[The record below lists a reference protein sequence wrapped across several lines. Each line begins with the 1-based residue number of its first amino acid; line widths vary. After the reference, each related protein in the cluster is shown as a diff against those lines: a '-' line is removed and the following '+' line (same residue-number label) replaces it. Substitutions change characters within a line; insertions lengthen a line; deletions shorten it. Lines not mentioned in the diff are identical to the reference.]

1 LNLTPAQHLAATTLD
16 RPVAVTAGPGSG
28 KTRVLV
34 ARYLE
39 ILESTGAD
47 IENIVAITF
56 TKKAASEMRE
66 RVRNEM
72 DERASTASDPDS
84 RRAWRQRRRELD
96 GAVIT
101 TIHGFCSRLLREHP
115 VESAIDP
122 QFTVLDA
129 YQESVMSD
137 SAAHAAVTGAI
148 DAGLTE
154 VAELVASY
162 SRLGLVRAIERVQKT
177 IRSLGLGLDVVVDAT
192 NSSLSTETDWRAAVE
207 RVDALVDEAIST
219 LASFPEK
226 TRKERHDKARA
237 AAKLV
242 PFTERWAQSRVALLD
257 PAVGPGGVSLLAQLE
272 QLARVLPQKVI
283 SRRLRPF
290 VAEMHSVAGSAKAG
304 GVLAGIAL
312 DLVARHYLPIFANLV
327 EKMGMLYEEQK
338 RAASALDFEDLQLG
352 VRRLLTEHPDI
363 ARRARARYLYFLVD
377 EYQDTN
383 GLQRDI
389 LRAFVGD
396 GGANLF
402 IVGDP
407 KQSIYG
413 FRGAEVSVFA
423 ETSRDIVREGGERID
438 LSTNFRSDGRIVGF
452 VRELFD
458 RVMRAPDSIGSENLE
473 TLGFVAHEAGDAN
486 HVPVSDEPVVELILA
501 ADWPTEDEESGVE
514 NGAARSSGGDGPVD
528 EENHRD
534 LEARLLAERIRDL
547 VASRDPIVRVE
558 DEGSTETHR
567 ACRYGDV
574 ALLLRTRSHVKDYE
588 RALRRAGVPFY
599 VVAGKGFY
607 DRPETRD
614 VLEVLRFLDNSTD
627 ELSLAAALRSPLFG
641 ISDETLLAL
650 RADRLAVSQAT
661 GRRPRSIDQLPLWKA
676 VVNGRSSV
684 LVAGD
689 QREALSAAVEALQSL
704 RGIRNQVS
712 ISALVR
718 EVIRRTRID
727 AVVAAAEDGPQKLS
741 NIEKLIAVAR
751 TFERGSGRLLGDFTE
766 YVREFNR
773 LESDE
778 AEANVRADA
787 DAVAIMTVHKSKGLE
802 FPVVAIADLEGE
814 FRQRS
819 GDVLLDRELGI
830 GFTVPDGTARRLPTL
845 LHGRLVERLRV
856 RERFESMRTMYVAAT
871 RAKDRLILAAAARS
885 LKLADDGRPEVDET
899 RDMLSDRSWLAWL
912 LRATAESG
920 GRFDPDAGE
929 VRIGESR
936 LRLIRGLEAEKK
948 SSGVTQTADSG
959 DEVDADASGGP
970 EIDPEEVAARVAR
983 LMRPVERSSVPAS
996 TRFAVTSLLSFSTC
1010 ARRFLLGRLLRIP
1023 ELTGIERVR
1032 DVSER
1037 PEPGSAL
1044 DASLRGLVAHR
1055 FCETLLP
1062 GESVSERLPAA
1073 VADVRRDRG
1082 DSYPEIFSSVDDAR
1096 IAGEVLPLAENY
1108 AGSALRARID
1118 AMRQVKAESLA
1129 VTAVS
1134 SHEAGLAVS
1143 EMGFALRFDD
1153 GSVVGAVD
1161 KLLLVPDGAAGWRA
1175 EVIDFKTN
1183 RIAGGELR
1191 AAALEEL
1198 GRTYRLQMQAYSLAV
1213 RRLVPHVT
1221 TVEASLVA
1229 LAAGPDV
1236 GVELEPDSVTE
1247 EAAEVAIQGV
1257 LSRIREAGTEPEN
1270 FPAAPGAHCLSCIHV
1285 AICPEGSRA
1294 LGEPFHHF
1302 K

>member
-1 LNLTPAQHLAATTLD
+1 MNLTPSQHLAATTLD

-39 ILESTGAD
+39 ILETTGAD

-66 RVRNEM
+66 RVRAEM
-72 DERASTASDPDS
+72 DERAAGALDPDS

-122 QFTVLDA
+122 QFTVLDG

-162 SRLGLVRAIERVQKT
+162 SRVGLVRAIERVQKT

-192 NSSLSTETDWRAAVE
+192 SASLSTETDWRAAVE
-207 RVDALVDEAIST
+207 RVDALVEEASST
-219 LASFPEK
+219 LASFAEK
-226 TRKERHDKARA
+226 TQKERTDKATA
-237 AAKLV
+237 ASKLV
-242 PFTERWAQSRVALLD
+242 PFAERWLQSRGSLLD
-257 PAVGPGGVSLLAQLE
+257 PAVAADGVSLLALLE
-272 QLARVLPQKVI
+272 QIARVLPPKVI
-283 SRRLRPF
+283 SKRLKPF
-290 VAEMHSVAGSAKAG
+290 VAELHTVAGSAKAG
-304 GVLAGIAL
+304 GELSGIAL
-312 DLVARHYLPIFANLV
+312 DLVARHYLPIFASLV
-327 EKMGMLYEEQK
+327 EKMGKLYELEKQ
-338 RAASALDFEDLQLG
+338 AASALDFEDLQLG

-389 LRAFVGD
+389 LKAFVAD

-423 ETSRDIVREGGERID
+423 ETSRDIVKEGGERID

-458 RVMRAPDSIGSENLE
+458 CVMRAPDSIDPEDLE
-473 TLGFVAHEAGDAN
+473 TLGFVAHEASDAN
-486 HVPVSDEPVVELILA
+486 HVAESEEPVVELILA
-501 ADWPTEDEESGVE
+501 ADWSTGAYEAEVE
-514 NGAARSSGGDGPVD
+514 GDDARSAVGKDPEDGED
-528 EENHRD
+528 GRD

-547 VASRDPIVRVE
+547 VVSGEPIVRVE
-558 DEGSTETHR
+558 DEESTESHR

-588 RALRRAGVPFY
+588 RALRLAGVPFY

-627 ELSLAAALRSPLFG
+627 ELALAAALRSPLFG

-676 VVNGRSSV
+676 VVEGKSSV
-684 LVAGD
+684 LVTGD
-689 QREALSAAVEALQSL
+689 QREALGAAVEVLQTL
-704 RGIRNQVS
+704 RGLRNQVS

-718 EVIRRTRID
+718 EVIRLTRID
-727 AVVAAAEDGPQKLS
+727 AVVAAADDGPQRLS
-741 NIEKLIAVAR
+741 NIEKLVAVAR
-751 TFERGSGRLLGDFTE
+751 NFERGSGRLLGDFTE

-787 DAVAIMTVHKSKGLE
+787 NAVAIMTVHKSKGLE

-819 GDVLLDRELGI
+819 GDVLLDRRLGI
-830 GFTVPDGTARRLPTL
+830 GFRVPDGTARRLPTL
-845 LHGRLVERLRV
+845 LYGRLVERLRV

-871 RAKDRLILAAAARS
+871 RAKDRLILAAAART
-885 LKLADDGRPEVDET
+885 LKLADDGAPVIDET

-912 LRATAESG
+912 LRAIAESG
-920 GRFDPDAGE
+920 GRFDLDAGE
-929 VRIGESR
+929 VRVGGSR
-936 LRLIRGLEAEKK
+936 LRLIRGREAEKEA
-948 SSGVTQTADSG
+948 SAARATADSG
-959 DEVDADASGGP
+959 DEVAADAFSGP
-970 EIDPEEVAARVAR
+970 AIDPEGVSARVAR
-983 LMRPVERSSVPAS
+983 LMRPLERSAAPAS
-996 TRFAVTSLLSFSTC
+996 TRFAVTSLLGFSTC
-1010 ARRFLLGRLLRIP
+1010 ARRFLFGRLLRIP
-1023 ELTGIERVR
+1023 ELSDIERVR

-1062 GESVSERLPAA
+1062 GESVAERLPVA

-1082 DSYPEIFSSVDDAR
+1082 DAYAEIFSSVDDAR
-1096 IAGEVLPLAENY
+1096 IAGEVRPLAENY

-1118 AMRQVKAESLA
+1118 AMTHVRAESLA
-1129 VTAVS
+1129 ATAAS
-1134 SHEAGLAVS
+1134 THGTGLAVS

-1153 GSVVGAVD
+1153 GSVVGSVD
-1161 KLLLVPDGAAGWRA
+1161 KLLLVPDAAAGWRA

-1183 RIAGGELR
+1183 RIAGGER
-1191 AAALEEL
+1191 QAEALEEL

-1213 RRLVPHVT
+1213 RRLVPYVT
-1221 TVEASLVA
+1221 TVVASLVA

-1236 GVELEPDSVTE
+1236 AIEVEPERVTE
-1247 EAAEVAIQGV
+1247 EAAEAAIQGV
-1257 LSRIREAGTEPEN
+1257 LSRIREAGTDPVN

-1294 LGEPFHHF
+1294 LSEQFHHF